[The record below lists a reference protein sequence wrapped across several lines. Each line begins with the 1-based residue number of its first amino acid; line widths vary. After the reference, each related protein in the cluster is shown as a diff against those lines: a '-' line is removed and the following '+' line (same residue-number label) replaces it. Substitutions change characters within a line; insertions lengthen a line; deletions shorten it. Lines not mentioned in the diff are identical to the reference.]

1 MKAIHKLRNQNIQVD
16 FYPDA
21 SKIDKQFKHAER
33 RQIPFVVKEI
43 KENKLV
49 LKNLVSGLQ
58 EEVSFGDLVTRL
70 KN

>member
-1 MKAIHKLRNQNIQVD
+1 MRAIYKLRNNNIQVD

-21 SKIDKQFKHAER
+21 SKIDKQFKHAEK

-43 KENKLV
+43 KGENFI

-58 EEVSFGDLVTRL
+58 EEVTFDELLFRVQ
-70 KN
+70 